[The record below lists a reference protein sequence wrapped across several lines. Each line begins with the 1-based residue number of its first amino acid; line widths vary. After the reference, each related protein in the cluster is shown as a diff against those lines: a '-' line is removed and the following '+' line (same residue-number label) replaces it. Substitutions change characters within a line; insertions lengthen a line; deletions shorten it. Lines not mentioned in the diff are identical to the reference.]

1 MYKVSKKLVI
11 EFSQE
16 DAESV
21 FKALE
26 EVRNKCRGVDFDNL
40 MIVQD
45 LEGFIADFLEIKL

>member
-45 LEGFIADFLEIKL
+45 LEGFIADFLEIK